1 VHFDS
6 APVRTGPVRTGEELN
21 LASLADW
28 LRGRIE
34 GAERGITVE
43 QFPDGHSNLTYLLR
57 MSGDGREYVLRRGP
71 LGPVAPKAHDMAR
84 EFRVLQMVHP
94 HFQEAPDAFHLCE
107 DPAVLGAVF
116 FLMER
121 RHGLILRDEIP
132 PHLANV
138 PNYTQLTS
146 EAFIDCLIRLHA
158 IDVSTTGLIALGKPE
173 GFLERQVL
181 GWADRW
187 NRAQS
192 GVKTDEMSEMNR
204 VIQWLVDLRPSSPAP
219 TLVHNDYKLDNVML
233 QAESADRSESMVSQS
248 RIGQSVIRIEAVLD
262 WEMATVGDPLAD
274 LGLTLC
280 YWAGADAPQL
290 RACGLQ
296 ALTSRPG
303 WYTRDQFVQRYAA
316 QTGRDL
322 SHIGYYE
329 VLGIFKLAVI
339 LQQIY
344 YRFQRGQTQDSRFQ
358 NFGERVRGLVELA
371 NSRMRQLSMEKFS

>member
-1 VHFDS
+1 VHFDT
-6 APVRTGPVRTGEELN
+6 APVRTGEELD
-21 LASLADW
+21 LAALADW
-28 LRGRIE
+28 LRGKVE

-57 MSGDGREYVLRRGP
+57 MSGDVREYVLRRGP

-94 HFQEAPDAFHLCE
+94 HFREAPDVFCLCE

-121 RHGLILRDEIP
+121 RHGLILRDEVP
-132 PHLANV
+132 LELAEI
-138 PNYTQLTS
+138 PNYAQQMS

-158 IDVSTTGLIALGKPE
+158 IDVSKTGLIALGKPE

-187 NRAQS
+187 NRAETEETP
-192 GVKTDEMSEMNR
+192 KMDR
-204 VIQWLVDLRPSSPAP
+204 VIQWLIDRRPASPAP

-233 QAESADRSESMVSQS
+233 AAESVN
-248 RIGQSVIRIEAVLD
+248 RIEAVLD
-262 WEMATVGDPLAD
+262 WEMATVGDPLVD

-280 YWAGADAPQL
+280 YWSWVAAPQL
-290 RACGLQ
+290 RARELPS
-296 ALTSRPG
+296 LTSRPG
-303 WYTRDQFVQRYAA
+303 WYTRDQFVQRYAS

-344 YRFQRGQTQDSRFQ
+344 YRFQRGQTQDVRFQ

-371 NSRMRQLSMEKFS
+371 NSLMGQLSMGKLSMGKLSMEKFS